1 MRKEK
6 TKNILLDYSNILV
19 LAAALLILVIVMSA
33 LSPYFLKTSF
43 LWKQAGF
50 VAETSLIGLGMT
62 LVILTGGID
71 LSVGSVMALSAILT
85 GMASGAGAPAPAAIA
100 AGILFGAAAGFLN
113 GVIICKAHV
122 APLIV
127 TLGTMGLFRGIA
139 MGISGGD
146 AVKYPESLCF
156 LGQGALA
163 GIPVSFFLALALY
176 AAAVYMLKNTKMGV
190 NLQAIGYNE
199 EGSRFSGI
207 HVDKEK
213 IRVYMISG
221 ILAALMGVIYAGRV
235 SSAKADYGS
244 GYEMNAITI
253 AVFGGAVLSG
263 GKASVPGSF
272 AATVIIVLL
281 KQGLTLANVQ
291 SELQSVIV
299 GLILIFAV
307 SFNAFI
313 DSMGKS
319 AVSRLK
325 INIKKEEV

>member
-1 MRKEK
+1 MRREK
-6 TKNILLDYSNILV
+6 TKNLLLGYSNILV
-19 LAAALLILVIVMSA
+19 LAAALVILIVVMSA
-33 LSPYFLKTSF
+33 LSPYFLKSSF

-50 VAETSLIGLGMT
+50 VAETGLIGLGMT

-71 LSVGSVMALSAILT
+71 LSVGSVMALSAVLT
-85 GMASGAGAPAPAAIA
+85 GMAAQAGAPASLAVLLAV
-100 AGILFGAAAGFLN
+100 LFGAAAGFLN
-113 GVIICKAHV
+113 GSIICKAHV

-156 LGQGALA
+156 LGQGNVV
-163 GIPVSFFLALALY
+163 GIPISFLLTVFLY
-176 AAAVYMLKNTKMGV
+176 GAAVYMLKNTKMGV

-199 EGSRFSGI
+199 EGSRFSGVR
-207 HVDKEK
+207 VDREK

-221 ILAALMGVIYAGRV
+221 MLAALMGVIYAGRV
-235 SSAKADYGS
+235 SSAKADYGT

-272 AATVIIVLL
+272 VATVIIVLL

-291 SELQSVIV
+291 SEIQSVIV

-313 DSMGKS
+313 DSM
-319 AVSRLK
+319 R
-325 INIKKEEV
+325 KK